1 MRNKILSLFLGVLL
15 SVNFSFAQK
24 CGTYEGSFEN
34 EKNKF
39 PEFYQSIESKNL
51 ELQQSHLKALR
62 QMSTIKEEN
71 GVRII
76 PVVVHVIH
84 DLGNENISEASIQG
98 ALDIL
103 NANINGQGANFLN
116 KTPDIFAAVRGDL
129 KVEFRLAKL
138 DPNGN
143 PTTGINRVR
152 STLTDEPEPRDAV
165 KSLSYW
171 NSYQYLNIWTLKKF
185 APQDDGNTLL
195 GYAQFPFS
203 GSMSTDGV
211 VLLASQMVSGGTL
224 THECG
229 HWLGLRHVWGDA
241 TCGDDGVKDTPPAR
255 DPNYGIN
262 LSDFP
267 YHVGLAPPA
276 GQTGAWGCIADS
288 LNPAGEM
295 FVNYMDYSNDA
306 DVTMFTKGQ
315 NAIMNEVLDGI
326 YDEETQTSGVGF
338 REYMWSN
345 ENISL
350 TGTADGYMTPT
361 CTQEATFNVIGGS
374 SSICEGES
382 ILLRGNKTMF
392 GTGNV
397 NSMIW
402 DFGDGNTDNSGE
414 NFLAHDYI
422 SAGSYDVTLTVEY
435 NEMTEARASSLADL
449 DIANATFYDSI
460 TSTLIAQGSLAELE
474 AVNATN
480 INLHLDVDSFSI
492 GSYFAHIP
500 VDSMVGEH
508 SSVYYG
514 LDTFM
519 LIFNTP
525 KGDVLD
531 SESLDRLT
539 NCFSTITKDSVIG
552 TQNTA
557 TLVWEY
563 DTLTYYFGW
572 YSADAYDAYFMDTLF
587 YRGNVEKTVYIA
599 YFSNTCIDTTTVENF
614 ITVGS
619 NSSLN
624 NAGSY
629 SYSFENA
636 SELDDDWPEE
646 FDDEW
651 VINQSTDVASG
662 WEFSAG
668 DFTEWKW
675 NSGVASHGGASI
687 MIDREELMMGST
699 EIISKAYDLSA
710 LTNPGIKF
718 SWSGAAANAFP
729 VNELIVTYSDNCGE
743 DWKSLGTIN
752 ALLAANSG
760 LYTYNFIPESTQWN
774 DTVMTKNQL
783 QGNNIRFKF
792 EYVISGNTNNFYLDN
807 IMIGEAD
814 ALMTAQNQN
823 NSRLSVYPNPTN
835 GNAVIHIENL
845 ADVNVEVT
853 LINILGS
860 KVIELYSGALVSNYQ
875 SIDANLANLDKGV
888 YFVRVNSNGNTILT
902 DKLIL
907 K

>member
-1 MRNKILSLFLGVLL
+1 MRNKILPLFLGALL
-15 SVNFSFAQK
+15 SANFSSAQK

-39 PEFYQSIESKNL
+39 PEFYQSIESKNSD
-51 ELQQSHLKALR
+51 LQQSHLKALNK
-62 QMSTIKEEN
+62 MTSLKVEN

-84 DLGNENISEASIQG
+84 DLGSENISDASIQG

-171 NSYQYLNIWTLKKF
+171 NSYQYLNIWTLKRF

-195 GYAQFPFS
+195 GYAQFPWS

-241 TCGDDGVKDTPPAR
+241 ICGDDGVKDTPPAR
-255 DPNYGIN
+255 EPNFGIN
-262 LSDFP
+262 MNHFP

-315 NAIMNEVLDGI
+315 NAIMNEVLDGT

-374 SSICEGES
+374 SSICAGES
-382 ILLRGNKTMF
+382 ILLKGNKTMF

-397 NSMIW
+397 NSMTW

-414 NFLAHDYI
+414 NFLAHDYT
-422 SAGSYDVTLTVEY
+422 STGSYDVTLTIEY

-449 DIANATFYDSI
+449 DIANATSYDSI
-460 TSTLIAQGSLAELE
+460 TTTLIAQGSLAELE

-508 SSVYYG
+508 SSVYFG

-519 LIFNTP
+519 LIFDTP
-525 KGDVLD
+525 KGEVLD
-531 SESLDRLT
+531 TESSDRLT
-539 NCFSTITKDSVIG
+539 NCYSTWIIDSVVG
-552 TQNTA
+552 SQNTA

-563 DTLTYYFGW
+563 DTMTYYFGL

-599 YFSNTCIDTTTVENF
+599 YFSNTCISTTTAENF

-619 NSSLN
+619 NLSSN
-624 NAGSY
+624 NTGSY

-636 SELDDDWPEE
+636 SELDDD
-646 FDDEW
+646 W

-675 NSGVASHGGASI
+675 NSGVATHGDASI
-687 MIDREELMMGST
+687 MIDAEELGGVLRST
-699 EIISKAYDLSA
+699 EIISGAYNLYDLNDPA
-710 LTNPGIKF
+710 IKF
-718 SWSGAAANAFP
+718 SWSGAAANTFP

-752 ALLAANSG
+752 ALLAANAG
-760 LYTYNFIPESTQWN
+760 LYTTRFAPKASEWN
-774 DTVMTKNQL
+774 DTIMSKSQL
-783 QGNNIRFKF
+783 KHDNIRFKF

-835 GNAVIHIENL
+835 GNAVIDIENL
-845 ADVNVEVT
+845 AAVNIEVT

-860 KVIELYSGALVSNYQ
+860 KVMELYSGSVVSNYQ
-875 SIDANLANLDKGV
+875 SIDANLTNLDKGI

>member
-1 MRNKILSLFLGVLL
+1 MRNIFLQIFLGALL
-15 SVNFSFAQK
+15 SVNFSFAQT
-24 CGTYEGSFEN
+24 CGTFDGSFEN
-34 EKNKF
+34 EKHNH
-39 PEFYQSIESKNL
+39 PEFYKSIESKNSDL
-51 ELQQSHLKALR
+51 EKSHLKALSK
-62 QMSTIKEEN
+62 MNSLKVEN

-84 DLGNENISEASIQG
+84 DLGNENISDASIQG

-129 KVEFRLAKL
+129 KVEFRLAKI
-138 DPNGN
+138 DPNDN

-152 STLTDEPEPRDAV
+152 STLTVQPEPRDAV

-171 NSYQYLNIWTLKKF
+171 NSYQYFNIWTLKQF

-195 GYAQFPFS
+195 GYAQFPWS

-224 THECG
+224 THEVG

-255 DPNYGIN
+255 EPNFGVN

-315 NAIMNEVLDGI
+315 NEVMNVTLDGA
-326 YDEETQTSGVGF
+326 YDEETGVSGIGF
-338 REYMWSN
+338 REYMWSA
-345 ENISL
+345 ENIAA
-350 TGTADGYMTPT
+350 TGTADGYITPT

-392 GTGNV
+392 GTGNI
-397 NSMIW
+397 NSMTW
-402 DFGDGNTDNSGE
+402 DFGDGITDDSGE
-414 NFLAHDYI
+414 NFLAHDYTGV
-422 SAGSYDVTLTVEY
+422 GSYDVSLTVEY
-435 NEMTEARASSLADL
+435 NETTEARASSLADL
-449 DIANATFYDSI
+449 DIANASSYDSL
-460 TSTLIAQGSLAELE
+460 TSTLIIQGTLSELE
-474 AVNATN
+474 AANATN
-480 INLHLDVDSFSI
+480 INLHLDLDSFSI
-492 GSYFAHIP
+492 NSYFAHLP

-508 SSVYYG
+508 SSVYFG
-514 LDTFM
+514 LDTFT

-531 SESLDRLT
+531 AESSDRLAL
-539 NCFSTITKDSVIG
+539 CYSVWSMDSVVG
-552 TQNTA
+552 SQNTA
-557 TLVWEY
+557 TLAWEF
-563 DTLTYYFGW
+563 DTLTYYFGL

-587 YRGNVEKTVYIA
+587 YRGNIEQTIYIA
-599 YFSNTCIDTTTVENF
+599 YFTNTCTSTTIAEDYIKV
-614 ITVGS
+614 
-619 NSSLN
+619 NSSSSTDN
-624 NAGSY
+624 SGSY
-629 SYSFENA
+629 SYSFENE
-636 SELDDDWPEE
+636 SELNNDW
-646 FDDEW
+646 
-651 VINQSTDVASG
+651 VLNQSTDVISDWNFNPG
-662 WEFSAG
+662 EY
-668 DFTEWKW
+668 TQWKW
-675 NSGVASHGGASI
+675 NSGIAVDGTSSI
-687 MIDREELMMGST
+687 MIDREELMIGST

-710 LTNPGIKF
+710 LSNPAIKF
-718 SWSGAAANAFP
+718 SWAGAAVNTFP
-729 VNELIVTYSDNCGE
+729 VNELILTYSDNCGE

-752 ALLAANSG
+752 ALLAANAG
-760 LYTYNFIPESTQWN
+760 LYTNNFKPNTSEWN

-783 QGNNIRFKF
+783 SGDNIRFKF

-807 IMIGEAD
+807 IQIGEES
-814 ALMTAQNQN
+814 ALMSSN
-823 NSRLSVYPNPTN
+823 NTISSKLSIFPNPTN
-835 GNAVIHIENL
+835 GAAVIAIENL
-845 ADVNVEVT
+845 ADIGVEVS

-860 KVIELYSGALVSNYQ
+860 KVLELYNGVIVSNYNEI
-875 SIDANLANLDKGV
+875 SADLSTLDKGI
-888 YFVRVNSNGNTILT
+888 YFVNVTSNGNTIMT
-902 DKLIL
+902 DKLIVR
-907 K
+907 

>member
-1 MRNKILSLFLGVLL
+1 MRNKILPLFLGALL
-15 SVNFSFAQK
+15 SANFSFAQK

-39 PEFYQSIESKNL
+39 PEFYQSIESKNSD
-51 ELQQSHLKALR
+51 LQQSHLKALNK
-62 QMSTIKEEN
+62 MTSLKVEN

-84 DLGNENISEASIQG
+84 DLGNENISDVSIQG

-195 GYAQFPFS
+195 GYAQFPWS

-211 VLLASQMVSGGTL
+211 VLLASQMVGGGTL

-241 TCGDDGVKDTPPAR
+241 ICGDDGVKDTPPAR
-255 DPNYGIN
+255 EPNFGIN
-262 LSDFP
+262 MNHFP

-374 SSICEGES
+374 SSICAGES
-382 ILLRGNKTMF
+382 ILLKGNKTMF

-397 NSMIW
+397 SSMTW

-422 SAGSYDVTLTVEY
+422 STGSYDVTLTIEY

-449 DIANATFYDSI
+449 DISNATSYDSI
-460 TSTLIAQGSLAELE
+460 TSTLIAQGTLAELE

-480 INLHLDVDSFSI
+480 IDLHLDVDSFSI

-519 LIFNTP
+519 LIFDTP

-531 SESLDRLT
+531 SASNDRLM
-539 NCFSTITKDSVIG
+539 NCFFTLTMDSVVG
-552 TQNTA
+552 SQNTA

-587 YRGNVEKTVYIA
+587 YRGNVEQTVYIA
-599 YFSNTCIDTTTVENF
+599 YFSNTCISTTTAENF
-614 ITVGS
+614 IKVGS
-619 NSSLN
+619 NSSSN

-636 SELDDDWPEE
+636 SELDDD
-646 FDDEW
+646 W

-675 NSGVASHGGASI
+675 NSGVAAHGDASI
-687 MIDREELMMGST
+687 MIDAEELGGVLRST
-699 EIISKAYDLSA
+699 EIISGAYNLYDLNDPA
-710 LTNPGIKF
+710 IKF
-718 SWSGAAANAFP
+718 SWSGAAANTFP

-752 ALLAANSG
+752 ALLAANAG
-760 LYTYNFIPESTQWN
+760 LYTTRFVPKVSEWN
-774 DTVMTKNQL
+774 DTIMSKSQL
-783 QGNNIRFKF
+783 KHDNIRFKF

-835 GNAVIHIENL
+835 GNAVIDIENL
-845 ADVNVEVT
+845 AAVNIEVT

-860 KVIELYSGALVSNYQ
+860 KVMELYSGAVVSNYQ
-875 SIDANLANLDKGV
+875 SIDANLTNLDKGI

>member
-1 MRNKILSLFLGVLL
+1 MRNKILPLFLGALL
-15 SVNFSFAQK
+15 SANFSFAQK

-39 PEFYQSIESKNL
+39 PEFYQSIESKNSD
-51 ELQQSHLKALR
+51 LQQSHLKALNK
-62 QMSTIKEEN
+62 MTSLKIEN

-84 DLGNENISEASIQG
+84 DLGNENISDGSIQG

-195 GYAQFPFS
+195 GYAQFPWS

-211 VLLASQMVSGGTL
+211 VLLANQMVSGGTL

-241 TCGDDGVKDTPPAR
+241 ICGDDGVKDTPPAR
-255 DPNYGIN
+255 EPNFGIN
-262 LSDFP
+262 MNHFP

-315 NAIMNEVLDGI
+315 NAIMNEVLDGN

-382 ILLRGNKTMF
+382 ILLKGNKTMF

-397 NSMIW
+397 NSMTW

-414 NFLAHDYI
+414 NFLAHDYA
-422 SAGSYDVTLTVEY
+422 STGSYDVTLTIEY
-435 NEMTEARASSLADL
+435 NEMTESRASSLADL
-449 DIANATFYDSI
+449 DIANASSYDST
-460 TSTLIAQGSLAELE
+460 TSTLIIQGTLSELE
-474 AVNATN
+474 TANATN
-480 INLHLDVDSFSI
+480 IN
-492 GSYFAHIP
+492 
-500 VDSMVGEH
+500 
-508 SSVYYG
+508 
-514 LDTFM
+514 
-519 LIFNTP
+519 
-525 KGDVLD
+525 
-531 SESLDRLT
+531 
-539 NCFSTITKDSVIG
+539 
-552 TQNTA
+552 
-557 TLVWEY
+557 
-563 DTLTYYFGW
+563 
-572 YSADAYDAYFMDTLF
+572 
-587 YRGNVEKTVYIA
+587 EKTI
-599 YFSNTCIDTTTVENF
+599 I
-614 ITVGS
+614 
-619 NSSLN
+619 
-624 NAGSY
+624 
-629 SYSFENA
+629 
-636 SELDDDWPEE
+636 
-646 FDDEW
+646 
-651 VINQSTDVASG
+651 
-662 WEFSAG
+662 
-668 DFTEWKW
+668 
-675 NSGVASHGGASI
+675 
-687 MIDREELMMGST
+687 LMS
-699 EIISKAYDLSA
+699 
-710 LTNPGIKF
+710 
-718 SWSGAAANAFP
+718 
-729 VNELIVTYSDNCGE
+729 CC
-743 DWKSLGTIN
+743 
-752 ALLAANSG
+752 
-760 LYTYNFIPESTQWN
+760 
-774 DTVMTKNQL
+774 
-783 QGNNIRFKF
+783 
-792 EYVISGNTNNFYLDN
+792 
-807 IMIGEAD
+807 
-814 ALMTAQNQN
+814 
-823 NSRLSVYPNPTN
+823 
-835 GNAVIHIENL
+835 
-845 ADVNVEVT
+845 
-853 LINILGS
+853 
-860 KVIELYSGALVSNYQ
+860 
-875 SIDANLANLDKGV
+875 SIDDV
-888 YFVRVNSNGNTILT
+888 
-902 DKLIL
+902 
-907 K
+907 

>member
-1 MRNKILSLFLGVLL
+1 MSA
-15 SVNFSFAQK
+15 NFSFSQK

-51 ELQQSHLKALR
+51 DLQQSHLKALS
-62 QMSTIKEEN
+62 QMTTIKEEN

-84 DLGNENISEASIQG
+84 DLGNENISDASIQG

-171 NSYQYLNIWTLKKF
+171 NSYQYFNIWTLLRF

-211 VLLASQMVSGGTL
+211 VLLASQMVNGGTL
-224 THECG
+224 THEVG

-255 DPNYGIN
+255 DPNFGIN

-315 NAIMNEVLDGI
+315 NVVMNEVLDGT

-345 ENISL
+345 ENIAL

-382 ILLRGNKTMF
+382 ILLKGNKTMF

-397 NSMIW
+397 NSMTW

-414 NFLAHDYI
+414 NFLAHNYT
-422 SAGSYDVTLTVEY
+422 STGTFDVTLTIEY
-435 NEMTEARASSLADL
+435 NEMTEARASSLSDL
-449 DIANATFYDSI
+449 DIASASSYDST
-460 TSTLIAQGSLAELE
+460 TSTLIIQGTLSELE
-474 AVNATN
+474 AANATN

-492 GSYFAHIP
+492 NSYFAHLP
-500 VDSMVGEH
+500 ADSVTGEH
-508 SSVYYG
+508 SSVYFG
-514 LDTFM
+514 VDTFT
-519 LIFNTP
+519 LIFSTP

-531 SESLDRLT
+531 TESSNRLAL
-539 NCFSTITKDSVIG
+539 CFSQSTMDSVVG
-552 TQNTA
+552 SQNTA
-557 TLVWEY
+557 TLAWEY
-563 DTLTYYFGW
+563 DTLTYYFGF
-572 YSADAYDAYFMDTLF
+572 YSADAYDAYYMDTLF
-587 YRGNVEKTVYIA
+587 YRGNIEQKIYIA
-599 YFSNTCIDTTTVENF
+599 YFANTCTSSTIVEDY
-614 ITVGS
+614 IKV
-619 NSSLN
+619 NSILSSDN
-624 NAGSY
+624 SGSY
-629 SYSFENA
+629 SYSFENE
-636 SELDDDWPEE
+636 SELNNDW
-646 FDDEW
+646 
-651 VINQSTDVASG
+651 VLNQSTDVESNWNFNPG
-662 WEFSAG
+662 EY
-668 DFTEWKW
+668 TQWKW
-675 NSGVASHGGASI
+675 NSGIAVDGTSSI
-687 MIDREELMMGST
+687 MIDREELMIGST

-710 LTNPGIKF
+710 LLNPSIKF
-718 SWSGAAANAFP
+718 SWSGAAANTFP

-743 DWKSLGTIN
+743 DWRSLGTIN
-752 ALLAANSG
+752 ALLAANAG
-760 LYTYNFIPESTQWN
+760 LYTNNFKPSTSEWN

-783 QGNNIRFKF
+783 SGDNIRFKF

-835 GNAVIHIENL
+835 GNAVIDIENL
-845 ADVNVEVT
+845 ADVNIKVT

-860 KVIELYSGALVSNYQ
+860 KVMELYSGTVVSNYQ
-875 SIDANLANLDKGV
+875 SIDANLTNLDKGI

>member
-1 MRNKILSLFLGVLL
+1 M
-15 SVNFSFAQK
+15 
-24 CGTYEGSFEN
+24 
-34 EKNKF
+34 
-39 PEFYQSIESKNL
+39 
-51 ELQQSHLKALR
+51 
-62 QMSTIKEEN
+62 
-71 GVRII
+71 
-76 PVVVHVIH
+76 
-84 DLGNENISEASIQG
+84 
-98 ALDIL
+98 
-103 NANINGQGANFLN
+103 
-116 KTPDIFAAVRGDL
+116 
-129 KVEFRLAKL
+129 
-138 DPNGN
+138 
-143 PTTGINRVR
+143 
-152 STLTDEPEPRDAV
+152 TDEPEPRDAV

-241 TCGDDGVKDTPPAR
+241 ICGDDGVKDTPPAR
-255 DPNYGIN
+255 EPNFGIN

-374 SSICEGES
+374 SSICAGES
-382 ILLRGNKTMF
+382 ILLKGNKTMF

-397 NSMIW
+397 NSMTW

-422 SAGSYDVTLTVEY
+422 STGSYDVTLTVEY
-435 NEMTEARASSLADL
+435 NEMTEARAASLADL
-449 DIANATFYDSI
+449 DIANATSYDSI
-460 TSTLIAQGSLAELE
+460 TSTLIAQGTLAELE

-519 LIFNTP
+519 LIFDTP

-531 SESLDRLT
+531 TESSDRLT
-539 NCFSTITKDSVIG
+539 NCYSTWIMDSVVG
-552 TQNTA
+552 SQNTA

-563 DTLTYYFGW
+563 DTLTYYFGL

-587 YRGNVEKTVYIA
+587 YRGNVEQTVYIA
-599 YFSNTCIDTTTVENF
+599 YFSNTCISTTTVETF

-619 NSSLN
+619 NSSSN

-636 SELDDDWPEE
+636 SELDDD
-646 FDDEW
+646 W

-675 NSGVASHGGASI
+675 NSGVAAHG
-687 MIDREELMMGST
+687 DCFY
-699 EIISKAYDLSA
+699 YD
-710 LTNPGIKF
+710 
-718 SWSGAAANAFP
+718 
-729 VNELIVTYSDNCGE
+729 
-743 DWKSLGTIN
+743 
-752 ALLAANSG
+752 
-760 LYTYNFIPESTQWN
+760 
-774 DTVMTKNQL
+774 
-783 QGNNIRFKF
+783 
-792 EYVISGNTNNFYLDN
+792 
-807 IMIGEAD
+807 
-814 ALMTAQNQN
+814 
-823 NSRLSVYPNPTN
+823 
-835 GNAVIHIENL
+835 
-845 ADVNVEVT
+845 
-853 LINILGS
+853 
-860 KVIELYSGALVSNYQ
+860 
-875 SIDANLANLDKGV
+875 
-888 YFVRVNSNGNTILT
+888 
-902 DKLIL
+902 
-907 K
+907 

>member
-1 MRNKILSLFLGVLL
+1 MRNKILPLFLGALL
-15 SVNFSFAQK
+15 SANFSFAQK

-39 PEFYQSIESKNL
+39 PEFYQSIESKNTD
-51 ELQQSHLKALR
+51 LQQSHLKALS
-62 QMSTIKEEN
+62 QMTTIKEEN
-71 GVRII
+71 GVRVI

-84 DLGNENISEASIQG
+84 DLGSENISDASIQG

-152 STLTDEPEPRDAV
+152 STLTDEPVPRDAV

-171 NSYQYLNIWTLKKF
+171 NSYQYLNIWTLKRF

-241 TCGDDGVKDTPPAR
+241 VCGDDGVKDTPPAR
-255 DPNYGIN
+255 EPNFGVTLN
-262 LSDFP
+262 NFP

-315 NAIMNEVLDGI
+315 NAIMNEVLDGN

-374 SSICEGES
+374 SSICAGES
-382 ILLRGNKTMF
+382 ILLKGNKTMF

-397 NSMIW
+397 NSMTW

-414 NFLAHDYI
+414 NFLAHEYTT
-422 SAGSYDVTLTVEY
+422 AGSYDVTLTVEY
-435 NEMTEARASSLADL
+435 NELTEARASSLADL
-449 DIANATFYDSI
+449 DIANATSYDSLV
-460 TSTLIAQGSLAELE
+460 STLIAQGTLAELE

-480 INLHLDVDSFSI
+480 INLYLDVDSFSI

-500 VDSMVGEH
+500 IDSMVGEH

-519 LIFNTP
+519 LIFDTP

-531 SESLDRLT
+531 SVSSARLT
-539 NCFSTITKDSVIG
+539 NCFSTLIMDSVVG
-552 TQNTA
+552 SQNTA

-599 YFSNTCIDTTTVENF
+599 YFSNTCISNTTVEEF

-619 NSSLN
+619 NSSSN
-624 NAGSY
+624 NAGYY

-636 SELDDDWPEE
+636 SELDGD
-646 FDDEW
+646 W

-668 DFTEWKW
+668 NFTEWKW
-675 NSGVASHGGASI
+675 NSGVASHGDASI
-687 MIDREELMMGST
+687 MIDADELGEVLRST
-699 EIISKAYDLSA
+699 EIISDAYNLSDLNDPA
-710 LTNPGIKF
+710 IKF
-718 SWSGAAANAFP
+718 SWSGAAANTFP

-760 LYTYNFIPESTQWN
+760 LYTTRFVPNASDWN
-774 DTVMTKNQL
+774 DTIMSKSQLKND
-783 QGNNIRFKF
+783 NIRFKF

-823 NSRLSVYPNPTN
+823 NSKLSVYPNPTN
-835 GNAVIHIENL
+835 GNSVIDIENL
-845 ADVNVEVT
+845 AAVNIEVT

-860 KVIELYSGALVSNYQ
+860 KVMDLYSGVVVSKYQ
-875 SIDANLANLDKGV
+875 SIDANLTNLDKGI